1 MSNFIHENLIDEAAT
16 IFTDT
21 ILWPFSTLNY
31 RLDIRSKVWVSKTTR
46 KKKILKYW
54 SKWRLYT
61 THEADLFKCRCQEFT
76 YPYLIFPL
84 LEAISLAQSL
94 ERKRFWTKIIR
105 ITQKS
110 RLGEVTMDVL
120 HLVIDIFLGFYFI
133 YLLKGPSHQLLEA
146 KSFQTMSIEN
156 QSTSTSMGHSNS
168 HSSIHFML
176 FL

>member
-1 MSNFIHENLIDEAAT
+1 MGIK
-16 IFTDT
+16 
-21 ILWPFSTLNY
+21 NY
-31 RLDIRSKVWVSKTTR
+31 KE
-46 KKKILKYW
+46 KKILKYW

-84 LEAISLAQSL
+84 LEVISLTQSL

-120 HLVIDIFLGFYFI
+120 HLSLISSSVSIQYNSLKAHLINCLRLRVSYESKLQSLFRCDRNSRFSIVCPYVII
-133 YLLKGPSHQLLEA
+133 S
-146 KSFQTMSIEN
+146 
-156 QSTSTSMGHSNS
+156 
-168 HSSIHFML
+168 
-176 FL
+176 